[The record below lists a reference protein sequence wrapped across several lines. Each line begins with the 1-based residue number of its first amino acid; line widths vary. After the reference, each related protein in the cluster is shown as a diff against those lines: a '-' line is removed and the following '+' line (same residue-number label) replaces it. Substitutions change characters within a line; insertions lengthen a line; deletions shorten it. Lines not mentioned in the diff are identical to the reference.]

1 MSTNRGMDK
10 EDMLHI
16 YNGILVIKENKTM
29 PLVATWMDLEIAILS
44 EVSQTW
50 KDKYIIPLISDI

>member
-29 PLVATWMDLEIAILS
+29 PLVSNMDGSRDYHIE
-44 EVSQTW
+44 
-50 KDKYIIPLISDI
+50 